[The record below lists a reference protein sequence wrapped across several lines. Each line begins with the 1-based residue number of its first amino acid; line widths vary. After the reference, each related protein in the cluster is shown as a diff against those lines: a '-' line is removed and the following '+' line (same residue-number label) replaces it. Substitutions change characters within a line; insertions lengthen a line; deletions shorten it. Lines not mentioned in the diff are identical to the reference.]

1 MRLVSPEGG
10 SGSGAGGGGGLAR
23 FSLGVGDRFAR
34 EGAAQLS
41 AFLRAAARGVEITPV
56 WNKSHR
62 EHMIVGS
69 QPRQTREAARA
80 AVTLTCWGRAYFVD
94 ADHIGLKT
102 VDEFLEWSD
111 FFTLDVAASL
121 KQRATEAEARAF
133 AARHPELCG
142 RVAIE
147 GIEDEFAATEAELA
161 ETAARLLPACTE
173 AGRIFRHIAE
183 RKAGAVFVTEVSMD
197 ETGRPQTPHELLVVL
212 AALAD
217 EKVPAETI
225 APRFCGEFHK
235 GVDYE
240 GDVAQF
246 EQEFR
251 AHVAVIRHAVG
262 RYELPPA
269 LKLSVHSGSDK
280 FSIYPPMRRV
290 LEETG
295 AGLHLK
301 TAGTTW
307 LEELIGL
314 AEADGEGLALAKDV
328 YAGAYVR
335 REELCAPYAEVVR
348 IREEKLPAPE
358 TVRAWTAEEYTGAL
372 RHDKANALFN
382 ADLRQLLH
390 VGYKIA
396 AEMGPRYLGLVE
408 ECAGPIGRNVTQNLY
423 ERHIR
428 PLFLGA

>member
-1 MRLVSPEGG
+1 MRLVSVE
-10 SGSGAGGGGGLAR
+10 SGAGAGNRGGLAR

-34 EGAAQLS
+34 QGAAQLK
-41 AFLRAAARGVEITPV
+41 AFVQAAAQGVEITPV

-62 EHMIVGS
+62 EHTIVGS
-69 QPRQTREAARA
+69 RPQGTWDEAREAVAETGWR
-80 AVTLTCWGRAYFVD
+80 RPYFVD
-94 ADHIGLKT
+94 ADHIGLRT

-111 FFTLDVAASL
+111 FFTLDVANSL
-121 KQRATEAEARAF
+121 KLRASEEEAQGF
-133 AARHPELCG
+133 AARHPELSG
-142 RVAIE
+142 TVAIE
-147 GIEDEFAATEAELA
+147 GLEEAFETTAEQLA
-161 ETAARLLPACTE
+161 EIAAGLLPACAE
-173 AGRIFRHIAE
+173 AGRIYRHIRQ
-183 RKAGAVFVTEVSMD
+183 RKGGAFVTEVSMD
-197 ETGRPQTPHELLVVL
+197 ETGRPQTPYELLVIL

-217 EKVPAETI
+217 EHVPAETI

-240 GDVAQF
+240 GDAARF
-246 EQEFR
+246 EREFR
-251 AHVAVIRHAVG
+251 AHVALIRHAVG
-262 RYELPPA
+262 RYELSPT

-280 FSIYPPMRRV
+280 FSIYAPIRRV
-290 LEETG
+290 LEASG

-314 AEADGEGLALAKDV
+314 AEAGGAGLELAKEV
-328 YAGAYVR
+328 YAQAWAR

-348 IREEKLPAPE
+348 IRAEKLPAPGQ
-358 TVRAWTAEEYTGAL
+358 VRAWTAAQYTGAL
-372 RHDKANALFN
+372 RHEPSNPAFN

-396 AEMGPRYLGLVE
+396 AEMGARYRALLE
-408 ECAGPIGRNVTQNLY
+408 ECAGPIARNVTYNLF